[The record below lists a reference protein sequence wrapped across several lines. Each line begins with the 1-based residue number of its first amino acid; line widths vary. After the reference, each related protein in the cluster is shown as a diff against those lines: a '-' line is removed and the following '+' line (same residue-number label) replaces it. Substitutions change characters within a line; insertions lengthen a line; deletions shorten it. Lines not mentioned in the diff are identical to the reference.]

1 MAMAYYI
8 IDIENLPSG
17 RYAGRVISAHRS
29 LPLAVAGCRL
39 LADRVQRMGLMAR
52 AVTIIMSALEYTPGD
67 FVPAEDATTAYATD
81 GTELT

>member
-67 FVPAEDATTAYATD
+67 FIAAEDATIAYATD